1 MEISIDLKTMTSK
14 EISEITNKSHSNVM
28 VDCRKLGVAYE
39 NLGQLKLQS
48 SFYMSVQNK
57 EQPMF
62 ILTKIQTM
70 DLMTGYS
77 IELRIKVNRRWEEL
91 ENKNKLSL
99 PQSYSEALRQLA
111 DTTERED
118 VALLQLEQANTTIK
132 QNKPKVVFADSV
144 SGCDNSILIRQ
155 FAKDLSDSN
164 FKIGQNQLFE
174 WMRSNKYINSSNEPY
189 QQYINQGLFE
199 VITRTIGNSTSNIQV
214 KTTKVTGKGQ
224 IYFAEKLKANKNV

>member
-111 DTTERED
+111 DTTEREE